1 MKSIRLKS
9 IPHFNSNVLAGIEYF
24 IMNHSVEEA
33 NKYLALYSRFTN
45 TLLMD
50 VDKPSRSLDEELE
63 YARLYL
69 TLEQLRYGENLAY
82 DIHTD
87 PDVNLHIQV
96 KHGLRNKPGH
106 GHIRI
111 EVRKQPRGVIVAV
124 TDDGIGR
131 EAAATLSA
139 TSTKQ
144 GLSIMEQQIELYNQC
159 NNEHI
164 VQNVT
169 DLKDPDGNACGTRFE
184 LYIPYHYNYF

>member
-1 MKSIRLKS
+1 M
-9 IPHFNSNVLAGIEYF
+9 
-24 IMNHSVEEA
+24 
-33 NKYLALYSRFTN
+33 
-45 TLLMD
+45 
-50 VDKPSRSLDEELE
+50 
-63 YARLYL
+63 
-69 TLEQLRYGENLAY
+69 
-82 DIHTD
+82 
-87 PDVNLHIQV
+87 NLHIQVPNMMLHTYCENAV
-96 KHGLRNKPGH
+96 KHGLRNKPEH

-159 NNEHI
+159 NAEHI
-164 VQNVT
+164 VQKVT